1 MLGKFSRKIFKISD
15 YRRKIYDNCAFYF
28 HFHIYLACHH
38 IFASE
43 IIVITSIKN
52 PQLFIQKNQFLTSRN
67 PSRHNHIFLIFCT
80 QLVLGISQ
88 KIANLKSCL
97 RFLKIFIVFQAF
109 LVF

>member
-1 MLGKFSRKIFKISD
+1 MLGKFSHKIFKISD

-43 IIVITSIKN
+43 IIVITSIKT

-88 KIANLKSCL
+88 KIANLKKVACD
-97 RFLKIFIVFQAF
+97 F
-109 LVF
+109 